1 MRPAA
6 ASTSIATFVSIASF
20 VLAAPVPLAAASPA
34 PAAVEQ
40 SVVEQSVVGRI
51 DLIDRTRGLVRVGGS
66 PGTGGK
72 ALVVTTETRID
83 AAPGL
88 PRPSGLEGLRW
99 GDRVRATYTAQGG
112 CYVAEEI
119 TLLP

>member
-1 MRPAA
+1 MRPA
-6 ASTSIATFVSIASF
+6 ASF
-20 VLAAPVPLAAASPA
+20 VLAALISLAAASPA

-40 SVVEQSVVGRI
+40 SVVGRI
-51 DLIDRTRGLVRVGGS
+51 DLIDHTRGLVRVGGS

-99 GDRVRATYTAQGG
+99 GDRVRATYTARGG